1 MLSIQVSSLH
11 IYPVKSTAGIELPQA
26 DINLLGLAFDRRFVL
41 CNSQGQF
48 ITARTEPTLCLIQA
62 TLTTTGIEHS
72 GIELT
77 ANGMPNL
84 ILNYKA
90 FSARYK
96 KVTVWDDEI
105 NSQVCSAEADR
116 WFSRYLNRNCQ
127 LVFFGERS
135 NRIKKPN
142 TSDERSLAFTDGYP
156 LLLISQASLDDLNQ
170 RLAQQNL
177 LPVAMSQF
185 RPNIVVNNCPAFAE
199 DTWQHI
205 RIGEIEFIV
214 SKPCERCIFTTVN
227 PKSGKKHPQQQPLAT
242 LRDYRKSDQGE
253 VLFGQNLIP
262 LNQGTIKKGDKVQ
275 VLSLQK
281 PPVFSSVT
289 FPTVNQVTIES
300 KNLTNANKKVSIYF
314 EKWQKKYQGDNQKT
328 LLEHGEDAG
337 LILPYSCLA
346 GMCGCCKAKLVSG
359 EVDQLNSDGLTED
372 EQQQGYILCCSSIAI
387 SDVVIAHNG

>member
-1 MLSIQVSSLH
+1 MLPIQVSSIH
-11 IYPVKSTAGIELPQA
+11 IYPVKSTAGIELLQA
-26 DINLLGLAFDRRFVL
+26 DINQLGLAFDRRFVL
-41 CNSQGQF
+41 CDNQGQF

-62 TLTTTGIEHS
+62 TLTTTGIE
-72 GIELT
+72 LT

-84 ILNYKA
+84 MLNYKA

-96 KVTVWDDEI
+96 KVIVWDDEI

-116 WFSRYLNRNCQ
+116 WFSRYLSRNCQ

-135 NRIKKPN
+135 NRIKQPN
-142 TSDERSLAFTDGYP
+142 TSDERSLAFADGYP
-156 LLLISQASLDDLNQ
+156 LLLISQASLNDLNQ

-185 RPNIVVNNCPAFAE
+185 RPNIVVNDCSAFAE
-199 DTWQHI
+199 DIWQHI

-214 SKPCERCIFTTVN
+214 SKPCERCVFTTVN

-262 LNQGTIKKGDKVQ
+262 LNQGTIKQGDKIQ
-275 VLSLQK
+275 ILSLRK
-281 PPVFSSVT
+281 PPTFSSVT
-289 FPTVNQVTIES
+289 FPAINPLNIES
-300 KNLTNANKKVSIYF
+300 ENSIEVSQITNKKVNIYF

-328 LLEHGEDAG
+328 LLQHGEEAG

-372 EQQQGYILCCSSIAI
+372 EQQQGYIL
-387 SDVVIAHNG
+387 